1 MSGESPA
8 SPGRLHD
15 APGPPRHLLA
25 GNLPDFRRA
34 PLDFLLGAAREY
46 GEVVGLRMGLRRVQ
60 FLRHPEHIQH
70 VLQRNQDNYLKQRQS
85 RFLFGSGV
93 ATTNGEVW
101 QRQRRTLQ
109 PLFRHPEGGAAVAA
123 ALAERTK
130 RWGELAAAAQPVDL
144 AEEMVELTLELL
156 GATLFG
162 SDFTAVTKA
171 VRDSVTAIRSRVTA
185 RLLSALPLPLWL
197 PSRGNRVLRASL
209 GALDAVI
216 YRLIELRSR
225 VAGTDDFIT
234 SLLAARDPLTGD
246 ALTHR
251 QLRDEIVTML
261 VAGHENTGNALA
273 WTWYLVASH
282 PAVEQR
288 LHAELDATL
297 GSRQPT
303 WSDLAALPYT
313 RTVVAESLRLYPPV
327 WIVRIALRADAVGGY
342 HIPARSM
349 VLISPYVTHRHPDF
363 WPEPE
368 EFRPERFATGMDS
381 VPHRFAYL
389 PFGGGGRRCLG
400 LTIAAAECQLIV
412 ATLAQRFRIN
422 LVPGHPVELQPIPT
436 LAPRHGLRAILRP
449 RSPFGTS

>member
-1 MSGESPA
+1 
-8 SPGRLHD
+8 
-15 APGPPRHLLA
+15 
-25 GNLPDFRRA
+25 
-34 PLDFLLGAAREY
+34 
-46 GEVVGLRMGLRRVQ
+46 
-60 FLRHPEHIQH
+60 
-70 VLQRNQDNYLKQRQS
+70 
-85 RFLFGSGV
+85 
-93 ATTNGEVW
+93 
-101 QRQRRTLQ
+101 
-109 PLFRHPEGGAAVAA
+109 
-123 ALAERTK
+123 
-130 RWGELAAAAQPVDL
+130 
-144 AEEMVELTLELL
+144 VELTLELL

-234 SLLAARDPLTGD
+234 ALLAARDPLTGD

-313 RTVVAESLRLYPPV
+313 RMVVAESLRLYPPV

-342 HIPARSM
+342 RIPARSM

-363 WPEPE
+363 WLEPE
-368 EFRPERFATGMDS
+368 EFRPERFSAGMDS

-400 LTIAAAECQLIV
+400 LSIAAAECQLIV
-412 ATLAQRFRIN
+412 ATLAQRFRID
-422 LVPGHPVELQPIPT
+422 LVPGHPVELQPIPS
-436 LAPRHGLRAILRP
+436 LAPRHGLRVILRP
-449 RSPFGTS
+449 RSPFSTS